1 MKLVVGLGN
10 PGTAYAR
17 SRHNVGFRCIEGIS
31 RDAGISM
38 SQRRRLVVIGQG
50 QLGQEEV
57 VLAKPRTFMNH
68 SGEALAY
75 LVSRFHPPLQ
85 DLLIIYDDMD
95 LPLGK
100 IRIRPSGSDGGHRG
114 VESIIGALRSPN
126 FTRIRVGIG
135 RPPPGTGEVEFVLGG
150 FTAEE
155 SPLIGEVVVAVRNA
169 VTDVVGH
176 DLEWVMNRY
185 N

>member
-10 PGTAYAR
+10 PGRAYAS

-31 RDAGISM
+31 LDAGISM
-38 SQRRRLVVIGQG
+38 SQRRRSVVIGQG

-68 SGEALAY
+68 SGEALSY
-75 LVSRFHPPLQ
+75 LISRFHADLQ

-100 IRIRPSGSDGGHRG
+100 IRIRSSGSAGGHRG
-114 VESIIGALRSPN
+114 IESIISALRSHDFP
-126 FTRIRVGIG
+126 RIRIGIG
-135 RPPPGTGEVEFVLGG
+135 RPPPGMDEVEYVLGP
-150 FTAEE
+150 FTPEE
-155 SPLIGEVVVAVRNA
+155 SPLITEAVVAVRDA
-169 VTDVVGH
+169 VADVIGH
-176 DLEWVMNRY
+176 DLEWAMNRY

>member
-1 MKLVVGLGN
+1 MKLIVGLGN
-10 PGTAYAR
+10 PGQKFAR
-17 SRHNVGFRCIEGIS
+17 SRHNVGFQCIDDIS

-38 SQRRRLVVIGQG
+38 SDRRQLAVIGQG
-50 QLGQEEV
+50 RLEGEEV

-68 SGEALAY
+68 SGEALSY
-75 LVSRFHPPLQ
+75 LISRFHTPPQ

-100 IRIRPSGSDGGHRG
+100 IRIRPLGSAGGHRG
-114 VESIIGALRSPN
+114 LESIVSALKSPV
-126 FTRIRVGIG
+126 FARIRVGIG
-135 RPPPGTGEVEFVLGG
+135 RPPPDMDEVEFVLGA

-155 SPLIGEVVVAVRNA
+155 SPVIGEAVVAVRNA
-169 VTDVVGH
+169 VADIIGH
-176 DLEWVMNRY
+176 DLEWAMNRY